1 MILEMLEEHYFL
13 YCDYL
18 FPTSNRTF
26 HKNKNS
32 SHKSYFRLTLMF
44 KYVKE

>member
-18 FPTSNRTF
+18 FPTKMLFSLPLL
-26 HKNKNS
+26 S
-32 SHKSYFRLTLMF
+32 ALVLF
-44 KYVKE
+44 KLD